1 MNRNG
6 PLPLVRLMRPR
17 YPLVPVRTG
26 GDAGVVATPLGSAP
40 SMISSRPPLT
50 TFVARG
56 MLAGLGG
63 AGVMTV
69 FQKLVEMPITG
80 REDSYAPQKFAEK
93 ILPIEA
99 TTDAGRKRLNYA
111 THFALG
117 MTWGAAYGVAAYKG
131 LRGPRAIAATF
142 ATIYVQDV
150 LMVTALGLDKPWTWS
165 RQDAAVDVIDKFV
178 NVVGTGLIFDNVLAA
193 TDHRVLTR

>member
-1 MNRNG
+1 M
-6 PLPLVRLMRPR
+6 RLG
-17 YPLVPVRTG
+17 YPLAPRSNGGAAGMAVPAPGTG
-26 GDAGVVATPLGSAP
+26 NGMLKP
-40 SMISSRPPLT
+40 RPPLR

-93 ILPIEA
+93 ILPVHA

-142 ATIYVQDV
+142 ASIYVQDV
-150 LMVTALGLDKPWTWS
+150 LMVTALGLTKPWTWS
-165 RQDAAVDVIDKFV
+165 RQDTAIDLIDKFV
-178 NVVGTGLIFDNVLAA
+178 NVVGTGLVFDNVLAP
-193 TDHRVLTR
+193 R

>member
-1 MNRNG
+1 M
-6 PLPLVRLMRPR
+6 
-17 YPLVPVRTG
+17 T
-26 GDAGVVATPLGSAP
+26 SSP
-40 SMISSRPPLT
+40 SSLKT
-50 TFVARG
+50 YVARG
-56 MLAGLGG
+56 ILAGFGG
-63 AGVMTV
+63 TAVMTA

-80 REDSYAPQKFAEK
+80 REDSYAPQKSAENV
-93 ILPIEA
+93 LPVHT

-178 NVVGTGLIFDNVLAA
+178 NVVGTGLVFDNALAPA
-193 TDHRVLTR
+193 

>member
-1 MNRNG
+1 
-6 PLPLVRLMRPR
+6 MRPR
-17 YPLVPVRTG
+17 YPLVPRPTG
-26 GDAGVVATPLGSAP
+26 GDSGVVATPLGSAR

-93 ILPIEA
+93 ILPIQA

-150 LMVTALGLDKPWTWS
+150 VMVTALGLDKPWTWS
-165 RQDAAVDVIDKFV
+165 RQDAVVDVVDKFV
-178 NVVGTGLIFDNVLAA
+178 NVVGTGLIFDNVLAP

>member
-1 MNRNG
+1 
-6 PLPLVRLMRPR
+6 
-17 YPLVPVRTG
+17 
-26 GDAGVVATPLGSAP
+26 
-40 SMISSRPPLT
+40 
-50 TFVARG
+50 

-80 REDSYAPQKFAEK
+80 REDSYAPQRFAEK
-93 ILPIEA
+93 ILPIQA
-99 TTDAGRKRLNYA
+99 TTDASRKRLNYA

-131 LRGPRAIAATF
+131 LRGLRAITTTF

-150 LMVTALGLDKPWTWS
+150 VMVTALGLDKPWTWS
-165 RQDAAVDVIDKFV
+165 RQDTVIDVVDKFV
-178 NVVGTGLIFDNVLAA
+178 NVVGTGLVFDNVLAP
-193 TDHRVLTR
+193 TDDRVLTR

>member
-1 MNRNG
+1 
-6 PLPLVRLMRPR
+6 MRAT
-17 YPLVPVRTG
+17 YPLAPVPTG
-26 GDAGVVATPLGSAP
+26 GDARVVATPLGTAQP
-40 SMISSRPPLT
+40 MISSRPPLT

-93 ILPIEA
+93 VLPIQA

-165 RQDAAVDVIDKFV
+165 RQDTAVDVIDKFV
-178 NVVGTGLIFDNVLAA
+178 NVVGTGLVFDNVLAPA
-193 TDHRVLTR
+193 GARGRVLGR